1 MACCRAADR
10 SLRSPALAALCDALV
25 MPTIADEPAAI
36 AAMEVE
42 HAGKP
47 EWGRGR
53 VVDRRD
59 GKLTIEFPGG
69 VGKKFL
75 RFL

>member
-1 MACCRAADR
+1 
-10 SLRSPALAALCDALV
+10 
-25 MPTIADEPAAI
+25 MPTLADEPAAI

-42 HAGKP
+42 HAP

-59 GKLTIEFPGG
+59 RKLTIEFPGG
-69 VGKKFL
+69 VGKKVFKADAAFL